1 MNNLTG
7 NEAKASLSPVL
18 KWAGGKRQ
26 LLPVIQRLL
35 PDGFST
41 YYEPF
46 LGGGA
51 LLFALQPAH
60 AAVNDINPE
69 LINVYEVIRDN
80 VDELIK
86 KLRGMENTQA
96 AFYEIRAWDR
106 KADYQ
111 QMSKIERA
119 ARILYLNRTCFNGLY
134 RVNQSGYFNVPFG
147 RYKNPDI
154 VNEDNLKAVSA
165 YLNGNQ
171 IELNCGSYKE
181 ILTDVKE
188 NSFVYLDPPYDPVK
202 DTSFTSY
209 AKDGFTRQDQI
220 ELREM
225 CDELNRKGIKF
236 MLSNSSTDSIRQQY
250 AAYKILTVPCRRN
263 INSNGKDRA
272 AVDEVIVTNY

>member
-96 AFYEIRAWDR
+96 TFYEIRDR
-106 KADYQ
+106 K
-111 QMSKIERA
+111 S
-119 ARILYLNRTCFNGLY
+119 
-134 RVNQSGYFNVPFG
+134 VV
-147 RYKNPDI
+147 
-154 VNEDNLKAVSA
+154 
-165 YLNGNQ
+165 
-171 IELNCGSYKE
+171 
-181 ILTDVKE
+181 
-188 NSFVYLDPPYDPVK
+188 
-202 DTSFTSY
+202 
-209 AKDGFTRQDQI
+209 
-220 ELREM
+220 
-225 CDELNRKGIKF
+225 
-236 MLSNSSTDSIRQQY
+236 
-250 AAYKILTVPCRRN
+250 
-263 INSNGKDRA
+263 
-272 AVDEVIVTNY
+272 